1 MSNERLRGAILQ
13 ARLSIDQ
20 VAEHTG
26 VDPKT
31 VTRWLG
37 GRVPH
42 PRHRFAVAALLGR
55 TRSICGRQLIGRN

>member
-26 VDPKT
+26 VDQLY
-31 VTRWLG
+31 VVVGLG
-37 GRVPH
+37 PVVPDEQH
-42 PRHRFAVAALLGR
+42 PRLLSIMNR
-55 TRSICGRQLIGRN
+55 THLLEPLEEIWAT